1 MIKTI
6 LFIMV
11 ALMTGAAPL
20 LFAAED
26 EGSQLSD
33 NNKAPSK
40 MKQKVVKERAEKYKD
55 TDGVSASG
63 RKYVHVDQKDIEAAT
78 KDLRKNGS
86 GRNDKDRELDI
97 GSTTINKG
105 DKVRSVDIVVET
117 DKKIDIKTDG
127 KPINV
132 NLGKVEVEEGALK
145 HHNKVETS
153 IIVDAKKGILVH

>member
-1 MIKTI
+1 
-6 LFIMV
+6 
-11 ALMTGAAPL
+11 MTGAAPL

-40 MKQKVVKERAEKYKD
+40 MKQKVVKERAQKYSD
-55 TDGVSASG
+55 NGGVSPSG
-63 RKYVHVDQKDIEAAT
+63 RKYIHVDQKDIEAAT

-86 GRNDKDRELDI
+86 GQGDKDRELDT

-132 NLGKVEVEEGALK
+132 NLGKVEVEDGALR
-145 HHNKVETS
+145 HRNKVETS
-153 IIVDAKKGILVH
+153 ITVDAKKGILVH